1 MLNLCYWCGR
11 LSHADKD
18 CPLWIQSKGTLND
31 EHKQFSSALKAT
43 PYKPSTQKIIYVPGF
58 YDKPGLYEG
67 SSCTSGKNGD
77 NVEEVIGAQVAP
89 VEENIQMETEE
100 NAEDFNAVVTE
111 QWISGLN
118 AKLLSVDGLVVNEN
132 EKSSQALNSLVN
144 NFPSEFKDE

>member
-1 MLNLCYWCGR
+1 M
-11 LSHADKD
+11 
-18 CPLWIQSKGTLND
+18 
-31 EHKQFSSALKAT
+31 
-43 PYKPSTQKIIYVPGF
+43 
-58 YDKPGLYEG
+58 
-67 SSCTSGKNGD
+67 
-77 NVEEVIGAQVAP
+77 AP

-132 EKSSQALNSLVN
+132 EKSSQAFNSLVN